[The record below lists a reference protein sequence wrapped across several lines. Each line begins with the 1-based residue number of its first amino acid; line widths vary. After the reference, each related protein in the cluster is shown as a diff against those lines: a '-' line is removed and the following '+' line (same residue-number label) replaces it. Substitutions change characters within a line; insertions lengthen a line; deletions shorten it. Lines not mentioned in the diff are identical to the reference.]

1 MSRLPTAKL
10 QMCPPCPDPPGGS
23 SDVLFF
29 MQQVTNVLA
38 NLKVSRSKA
47 LALQKLD
54 IILDGLKSIIGE
66 EDVAQARA
74 AVAARLTI

>member
-1 MSRLPTAKL
+1 
-10 QMCPPCPDPPGGS
+10 MCPPCPDPPGGTT
-23 SDVLFF
+23 DVLFF

-38 NLKVSRSKA
+38 NLKVSKSKA

-66 EDVAQARA
+66 EGAVQARA
-74 AVAARLTI
+74 AAAARNTI

>member
-1 MSRLPTAKL
+1 M
-10 QMCPPCPDPPGGS
+10 
-23 SDVLFF
+23 LFF
-29 MQQVTNVLA
+29 MQQVTNTLA
-38 NLKVSRSKA
+38 ALKASKSKG